1 MRASPSLI
9 KIVGFL
15 CISVCVGLGITG
27 CSSSQESAAVATN
40 PQQLTQ
46 AEAEIQRIKSDS
58 RLNPQ
63 AKEQRIK
70 QIELWQK
77 QQRGGK

>member
-1 MRASPSLI
+1 MLNRITLL
-9 KIVGFL
+9 GL
-15 CISVCVGLGITG
+15 SVWVVLGVTG
-27 CSSSQESAAVATN
+27 CSSAPKNAEAVTPAT
-40 PQQLTQ
+40 PQQMSQ

-58 RLNPQ
+58 TLDPQ

-77 QQRGGK
+77 QKSGGK